1 MFEAFTIGPFLLWSR
16 AIFLLLG
23 IWLSAEFFFKLAD
36 SARLSLKN
44 FQEYALYF
52 IGAFIVSGRFFAVLS
67 QYKIYVLDPLRIFT
81 FTDGGF
87 SYIGAVFGI
96 AVVLYFVTKQQRT
109 TFLQWLDVLFP
120 ATCFGLFFDWFGRFL
135 SCSSYGKPTDS
146 LLSITCDSFS
156 VRYVV
161 PIYPVQLYYAL
172 FYAALTII
180 LLVIRKH
187 SVRAGAETLVGIC
200 IATIAT
206 FFLEYLRGDFSIPV
220 FATELDFLV
229 LFTLF
234 LSLGLF
240 AAFEHKLKPTT
251 IILSEFIL
259 ICYAVLYVVIRNWL
273 DLQTFELRFS
283 QFLAILSLLATIV
296 YVVVHRQKY
305 PHL

>member
-109 TFLQWLDVLFP
+109 TFLQ
-120 ATCFGLFFDWFGRFL
+120 
-135 SCSSYGKPTDS
+135 
-146 LLSITCDSFS
+146 
-156 VRYVV
+156 
-161 PIYPVQLYYAL
+161 
-172 FYAALTII
+172 
-180 LLVIRKH
+180 
-187 SVRAGAETLVGIC
+187 
-200 IATIAT
+200 
-206 FFLEYLRGDFSIPV
+206 
-220 FATELDFLV
+220 
-229 LFTLF
+229 
-234 LSLGLF
+234 
-240 AAFEHKLKPTT
+240 
-251 IILSEFIL
+251 
-259 ICYAVLYVVIRNWL
+259 
-273 DLQTFELRFS
+273 
-283 QFLAILSLLATIV
+283 
-296 YVVVHRQKY
+296 
-305 PHL
+305 